1 MYLEKII
8 FDNRAP
14 FEHLEIDFKNSGV
27 NVITAING
35 KGKTT
40 ILSHIADAFM
50 NLPDQPIHK
59 NSRGRKINY
68 IVFPH
73 HCII

>member
-27 NVITAING
+27 NVITAIMV
-35 KGKTT
+35 KVKQPYYH
-40 ILSHIADAFM
+40 ILQMLFM
-50 NLPDQPIHK
+50 NLPDQLIHK
-59 NSRGRKINY
+59 NLRERKINY
-68 IVFPH
+68 IVFLH